1 LSKPVT
7 ARKLFGTDG
16 IRGTANR
23 PPMTAETALRL
34 GLAAGGYFTRGDHRH
49 RVVIGKD
56 TRLSGYM
63 LEPALTAGFV
73 AMGMDV
79 ILLSPLPTPGVAL
92 LTRSLR
98 ADIGVMVSAS
108 HNPYQDN
115 GIKLFGPDGYKLSDE
130 IELAIEQRMRE
141 GCDEGLA
148 APDMLGRATRMDS
161 ARERYVEALKMA
173 LPRGMT
179 LDGLRIVIDCAHGA
193 AYGVA
198 PKVLWELGAEVIPI
212 GVQPNGFNIN
222 AECGSTAPQAMQEA
236 VREHG
241 AHLGVA
247 LDGDADR
254 LVLADE
260 RGELIDGDQLLAL
273 LAGHWQ
279 AEGQLRGGAVVATA
293 MSNLG
298 LERHLESLGLQLQ
311 RTQVGDRYVVE
322 QMRRSGCNLGGEQS
336 GHIVMTDFATTG
348 DGLLAALQ
356 ILAIM
361 CRQDRPLSEFGRVFT
376 PLPQRLRNCR
386 LGGGGRPLELSSVQ
400 ACIDAAHARLGDR
413 GRLLVRPS
421 GTEPVIRVMVEAD
434 DDMLLDLVLNDV
446 AGTIERH
453 AQA

>member
-1 LSKPVT
+1 
-7 ARKLFGTDG
+7 
-16 IRGTANR
+16 
-23 PPMTAETALRL
+23 
-34 GLAAGGYFTRGDHRH
+34 
-49 RVVIGKD
+49 
-56 TRLSGYM
+56 
-63 LEPALTAGFV
+63 
-73 AMGMDV
+73 
-79 ILLSPLPTPGVAL
+79 
-92 LTRSLR
+92 
-98 ADIGVMVSAS
+98 
-108 HNPYQDN
+108 
-115 GIKLFGPDGYKLSDE
+115 
-130 IELAIEQRMRE
+130 
-141 GCDEGLA
+141 
-148 APDMLGRATRMDS
+148 
-161 ARERYVEALKMA
+161 
-173 LPRGMT
+173 MT

-212 GVQPNGFNIN
+212 GVQPDGFNIN

-236 VREHG
+236 VRKHG

-260 RGELIDGDQLLAL
+260 RGELIDGDQVLAL

-279 AEGQLRGGAVVATA
+279 AEGQLRGDAVVATA

-311 RTQVGDRYVVE
+311 RTKVGDRYVVE